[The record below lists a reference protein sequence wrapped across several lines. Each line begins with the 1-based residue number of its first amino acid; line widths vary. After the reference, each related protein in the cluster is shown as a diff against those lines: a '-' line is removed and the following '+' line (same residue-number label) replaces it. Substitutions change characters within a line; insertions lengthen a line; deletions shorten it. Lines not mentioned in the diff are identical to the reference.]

1 MNTMLAARLHAIGD
15 FRVDT
20 VGIPQPEG
28 KELLV
33 KIAACGICGSD
44 IPRIFLLGTSK
55 QKYPLT
61 IGHEFS
67 GTIVKTGPDADPA
80 LVGKQGAFFPLIPCG
95 HCENDLTGHYAE
107 CVDYDYMGSRRD
119 GGFAEYVLVPSAWNF
134 VEAKGAHPD
143 MVQLA
148 MTEPAC
154 VAQHAVR
161 SSRMYAGANVV
172 IFGAGP
178 IGLMMARWA
187 HLFGAGSVLLF
198 DVQDEKVD
206 FAIAHGEHAVNSLK
220 ESPVEA
226 VKAAFDG
233 KLADIVIEGTGAG
246 PVLDQCID
254 CVRSFGTVTLV
265 GNPSTDAKLCMK
277 QHSSILRKELT
288 IHGVWN
294 SMYSSQP
301 INEWSYTV
309 KMLGEGK
316 IRFKDLV
323 THTTNLEGLPELCGK
338 IYRKE
343 ISICKAMYVAE

>member
-246 PVLDQCID
+246 PVLDQCL
-254 CVRSFGTVTLV
+254 SL
-265 GNPSTDAKLCMK
+265 
-277 QHSSILRKELT
+277 
-288 IHGVWN
+288 IH
-294 SMYSSQP
+294 
-301 INEWSYTV
+301 I
-309 KMLGEGK
+309 
-316 IRFKDLV
+316 
-323 THTTNLEGLPELCGK
+323 
-338 IYRKE
+338 
-343 ISICKAMYVAE
+343 